1 MSYLPLARKYRPT
14 NFQELVGQD
23 GVTKALGNSIS
34 IGRMPHAVIF
44 SGIRGIGKTTVAR
57 IYAKSLNCE
66 KGPTP
71 TPCGE
76 CASCSAIT
84 AGNHEDV
91 LEIDGAS
98 NTSVDDVRSLRETIN
113 YVPQRS
119 KFKIYIIDEVHMLSQ
134 SAFNALL
141 KTLEEPPSHVVFV
154 FATTELI
161 KIPQTIVSRCQTFH
175 LQKLALMTI
184 KARLIEILQC
194 ENIPFEDKVVYWVAK
209 SGQGSMRDALTLLDQ
224 VIALGKGEVSIK
236 NLEGIFTNISSE
248 VYLAL
253 LKTLVQKNAEE
264 VLQAIA
270 KLDGAGIEFSDVT
283 DELAKLTRH
292 AFIVRDLGP
301 KALDVALL
309 GLTDEELKQLA
320 EISALAAPFDLNRL
334 FRSFVQ
340 CRSELGGSELDR
352 MVFENY
358 AMEWCLDPGLPLV
371 EDLIANPAAS
381 KASAPLMRQGASI
394 DAKPAPAAV
403 PVPVPT
409 SAIPVAETPVEPA
422 STPKFPDSWRE
433 LIDAWKHKK
442 PLQARILEDAYLEE
456 YSPEKIVVSVN
467 ENSMAAGK
475 LLLKPMQQKVQ
486 ETFKELFAFNGVFT
500 AVKKAA
506 TPTTALSG
514 DTSVD
519 IPAEVAVAPASES
532 LLETRQREK
541 LERDAKLIEQ
551 AKNDPFTQEVLR
563 VFDAKIEKIVPT
575 N

>member
-1 MSYLPLARKYRPT
+1 MSYLPLARKYRPA

-23 GVTKALGNSIS
+23 GVTKALSNSIS

-66 KGPTP
+66 GGPTAL
-71 TPCGE
+71 PCGQ
-76 CASCSAIT
+76 CASCVAIT

-98 NTSVDDVRSLRETIN
+98 NTSVDDVRGLRETIN

-119 KFKIYIIDEVHMLSQ
+119 KFKVYIIDEVHMLSS

-141 KTLEEPPSHVVFV
+141 KTLEEPPPHVVFV

-175 LQKLALMTI
+175 LQKLPLITI
-184 KARLIEILQC
+184 KARLAEILGS
-194 ENIPFEDKVVYWVAK
+194 EHIPFEDKVIYWVAK
-209 SGQGSMRDALTLLDQ
+209 SGHGSMRDSLTLLDQ

-236 NLEGIFTNISSE
+236 SLEGIFTNISSE

-253 LKTLVQKNAEE
+253 LMSLVQKNAQES
-264 VLQAIA
+264 LRLIA
-270 KLDGAGIEFSDVT
+270 QLDGAGIEFADVT

-292 AFIVRDLGP
+292 AFIVRDLGV
-301 KALDVALL
+301 KALDIALL
-309 GLTDEELKQLA
+309 GLTEEEIKQLA
-320 EISALAAPFDLNRL
+320 EISALAPAFDLNRL

-340 CRSELGGSELDR
+340 CRSELDGSELDR

-358 AMEWCLDPGLPLV
+358 SMEWCLDPGLPSV
-371 EDLIANPAAS
+371 DDLIASPEPTRKLES
-381 KASAPLMRQGASI
+381 LRQGASAAI
-394 DAKPAPAAV
+394 KQPAPTAATLQV
-403 PVPVPT
+403 HMPAEAPQPV
-409 SAIPVAETPVEPA
+409 VATP
-422 STPKFPDSWRE
+422 PKFPGSWRE
-433 LIDAWKHKK
+433 LIDAWKQKK

-456 YSPEKIVVSVN
+456 YSPNKIVVSVN

-475 LLLKPMQQKVQ
+475 LLQKAMQQKVQ
-486 ETFKELFAFNGVFT
+486 ETFKELFAFNGTF
-500 AVKKAA
+500 
-506 TPTTALSG
+506 
-514 DTSVD
+514 
-519 IPAEVAVAPASES
+519 VAVQKVATAPVSAPSLDTPAAEAPAVAAPVSSES

-541 LERDAKLIEQ
+541 QERDAELIEK

-563 VFDAKIEKIVPT
+563 VFDARIEKIVPT
-575 N
+575 T